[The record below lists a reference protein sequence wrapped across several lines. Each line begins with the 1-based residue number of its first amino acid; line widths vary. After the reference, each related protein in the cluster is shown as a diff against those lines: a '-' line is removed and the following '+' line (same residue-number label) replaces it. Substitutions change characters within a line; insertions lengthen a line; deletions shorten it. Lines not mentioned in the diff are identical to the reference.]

1 MINDYEVKGS
11 IIVHAKIDTVDID
24 VERANQIEFDKLN
37 KASTP
42 KPKKTKKPKGPKG
55 PKVTVDWNIGS
66 KGCLMPEVHNLR
78 DIQNP
83 YSSPHPFFKKVSKLR
98 KRS

>member
-1 MINDYEVKGS
+1 MINDYEVKGL
-11 IIVHAKIDTVDID
+11 KITHSQIAVFDGDM
-24 VERANQIEFDKLN
+24 ERENQAEFDKIN
-37 KASTP
+37 EVSKS
-42 KPKKTKKPKGPKG
+42 KPKKTKKPKGPKS
-55 PKVTVDWNIGS
+55 PKVKADWNIGS